1 MEEKISDAVHHP
13 AHYTYGKIETVDFI
27 LDKNLNFPL
36 GNAVKYIVRA
46 GLKKSAEMSDKD
58 KAIQD
63 LNKAIQYIQF
73 QIEYLEGKR

>member
-1 MEEKISDAVHHP
+1 MAEKINDAVHHP
-13 AHYTYGKIETVDFI
+13 PHYTYGKIETVDFI

-46 GLKKSAEMSDKD
+46 GIKKSAGMSDTD
-58 KAIQD
+58 KAIED
-63 LNKAIQYIQF
+63 LSKAIQYIQF

>member
-1 MEEKISDAVHHP
+1 MAEQINDAVHHP
-13 AHYTYGKIETVDFI
+13 SHYTYGKIETVDFI

-46 GLKKSAEMSDKD
+46 GLKKSAGMSDKE
-58 KAIQD
+58 KAVED

-73 QIEYLEGKR
+73 QIEHLEGKR